1 MFHSLNKLFHV
12 KQNMICSVESFF
24 VPQRKLKLARPLVL
38 TRVPAGFPSPAD
50 DYIEGRIDLNR
61 DLIRHPL
68 ATFYVRVSGDSMEP
82 IIQSGALIVVDRML
96 ETKDGDIVIARVDSD
111 LCVKRLRI
119 SETGAVWLSSENLS
133 YEPIVITEEM
143 DFEVWGKV
151 SHAIHTF

>member
-1 MFHSLNKLFHV
+1 ML
-12 KQNMICSVESFF
+12 CSVESFF
-24 VPQRKLKLARPLVL
+24 VPKIERKLSRPLIL

-82 IIQSGALIVVDRML
+82 VIQCGALIVVDRML
-96 ETKDGDIVIARVDSD
+96 ETKDGDIVIARVDAE

-119 SETGAVWLSSENLS
+119 GDDGAVWLASENIN
-133 YEPIVITEEM
+133 YNPIVITEEM

-151 SHAIHTF
+151 CHAIHTL

>member
-1 MFHSLNKLFHV
+1 
-12 KQNMICSVESFF
+12 MICSVKSFF
-24 VPQRKLKLARPLVL
+24 IPKRERKLLRPLVL

-68 ATFYVRVSGDSMEP
+68 ATFYVRVVGDSMEP

-96 ETKDGDIVIARVDSD
+96 ETKDGDIVIARVDSE
-111 LCVKRLRI
+111 LCVKRLRM
-119 SETGAVWLSSENLS
+119 TDDGAVWLSSENTI

>member
-1 MFHSLNKLFHV
+1 
-12 KQNMICSVESFF
+12 MICSVKSVF
-24 VPQRKLKLARPLVL
+24 VPKRERKLLRPLIL

-68 ATFYVRVSGDSMEP
+68 ATFYVRVVGDSMEP
-82 IIQSGALIVVDRML
+82 VIQSGALIVVDRML
-96 ETKDGDIVIARVDSD
+96 ETKDGDIVIARVDSE
-111 LCVKRLRI
+111 LCVKRLRMT
-119 SETGAVWLSSENLS
+119 EGGAVWLSSENAR
-133 YEPIVITEEM
+133 YQPIVITEEM

>member
-1 MFHSLNKLFHV
+1 ML
-12 KQNMICSVESFF
+12 CSVRSFYI
-24 VPQRKLKLARPLVL
+24 PKRERELSRPLLL

-96 ETKDGDIVIARVDSD
+96 ETKDGDIVIARVDSE

-119 SETGAVWLSSENLS
+119 GDDGAVWLSSENIN
-133 YEPIVITEEM
+133 YNPIVITEEM

-151 SHAIHTF
+151 CHAIHTL

>member
-1 MFHSLNKLFHV
+1 MLSSV
-12 KQNMICSVESFF
+12 KSFF
-24 VPQRKLKLARPLVL
+24 IPKRERRLARPLIL

-61 DLIRHPL
+61 DLIRNPL

-82 IIQSGALIVVDRML
+82 VIHSGALIVVDRML
-96 ETKDGDIVIARVDSD
+96 ETKDGDIVIARVGSE

-119 SETGAVWLSSENLS
+119 SDTGAVWLSSENSS
-133 YEPIVITEEM
+133 YKPIIITEEM

>member
-1 MFHSLNKLFHV
+1 ML
-12 KQNMICSVESFF
+12 CSVERFF
-24 VPQRKLKLARPLVL
+24 VPKIERKLSRPLIL

-68 ATFYVRVSGDSMEP
+68 ATFYLRVSGDSMEP

-96 ETKDGDIVIARVDSD
+96 ETKDGDIVIARVDSE

-119 SETGAVWLSSENLS
+119 GDDGAVWLASENIN
-133 YEPIVITEEM
+133 YNPIVITEEM

-151 SHAIHTF
+151 CHAIHTL